1 MIPSRAPAGAEVAL
15 TEAMRAWVC
24 DECGR
29 LLGAHD
35 DAWVKRLRRRMRQK
49 FGAAPDEARLK
60 TLVAHFGEVSDFA
73 YSVLGDF
80 IQASPTGIANS
91 ADVDE
96 RSLEAA
102 VADRFPVEAPVHVRK
117 LVGWAVVWGYLR

>member
-1 MIPSRAPAGAEVAL
+1 MIPPRAPAGAEVAI
-15 TEAMRAWVC
+15 TAEMSSWVC

-35 DAWVKRLRRRMRQK
+35 AAWVKRLRRRIRHK
-49 FGAAPDEARLK
+49 FGAAPDEARLQS
-60 TLVAHFGEVSDFA
+60 LVAHFGEVSDFA

-80 IQASPTGIANS
+80 IQASPTGVAS
-91 ADVDE
+91 SSDVDE

-102 VADRFPVEAPVHVRK
+102 VADRFPVDDVVEVRT
-117 LVGWAVVWGYLR
+117 LVGWAVIWGYLR